1 MENSYDNEII
11 FKSFLDER
19 KNKNSPY
26 NLQVKPKMFNLI
38 GDVKGKRILD
48 IGCGVGDFVKEL
60 SLLGA
65 KYVYG
70 IDISQKEI
78 DYAKKENQLSN
89 NSFDILDANNL
100 LQIKEKF
107 DIVCS
112 SITFDYIENFEILL
126 SNIYKLLKKSGIIV
140 YSQVHPFSTAP
151 LTKRQWLSDKESK
164 YIYQLSDYS
173 NNGERIMSYFNGE
186 VKMYH
191 RTFSYLIKTIIKYG
205 FKILDIIEPIP
216 DKNELLQFPDREKN
230 LHKPSFLIFKLMK
243 N

>member
-1 MENSYDNEII
+1 MENSYDNEIV

-140 YSQVHPFSTAP
+140 
-151 LTKRQWLSDKESK
+151 
-164 YIYQLSDYS
+164 
-173 NNGERIMSYFNGE
+173 
-186 VKMYH
+186 
-191 RTFSYLIKTIIKYG
+191 
-205 FKILDIIEPIP
+205 
-216 DKNELLQFPDREKN
+216 
-230 LHKPSFLIFKLMK
+230 
-243 N
+243 